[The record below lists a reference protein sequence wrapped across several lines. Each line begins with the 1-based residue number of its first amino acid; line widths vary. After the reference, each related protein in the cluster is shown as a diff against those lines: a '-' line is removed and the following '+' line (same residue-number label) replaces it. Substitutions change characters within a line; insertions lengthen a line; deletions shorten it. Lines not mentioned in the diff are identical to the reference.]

1 VWADVTVRYDD
12 TGPEDVPWFVKLG
25 DPISKTWLVTD
36 ASTGAA
42 IDVSGATLTGAI
54 RTAEDSTLTATATFT
69 MSKPSVSGSNA
80 VKALLSAGLAS
91 AGSYWWA
98 IKVAMADGETV
109 YRGQGTLIVEA
120 KGV

>member
-1 VWADVTVRYDD
+1 MGVRYDD
-12 TGPEDVPWFVKLG
+12 TGDEVEWFVKAG

-36 ASTGAA
+36 DDGVA

-54 RTAEDSTLTATATFT
+54 RTSEDSTLTATATFT
-69 MSKPSVSGSNA
+69 MSKPSVSGNNA
-80 VKALLSAGLAS
+80 VKALLSAGISS

-98 IKVAMADGETV
+98 MKVAMADGETV
-109 YRGQGTLIVEA
+109 YRGQGPLIVEA